1 MTIPLTAYL
10 VVGAILFAIGVY
22 TVIAQRAAVMILMG
36 IEVLLNA
43 IGLNI
48 IAFWRFTAPTDY
60 SAQIFA
66 ILTITVGAAE
76 RALGLAL
83 MLLLSRRRRT
93 VEVDSYAELKRCSCL
108 SPSRPCRFSPPW
120 PLSASVAACLM
131 AAAS

>member
-1 MTIPLTAYL
+1 MMVPITAYL

-48 IAFWRFTAPTDY
+48 IAFWRFTAPADY

-66 ILTITVGAAE
+66 ILIITIGAVEMAI
-76 RALGLAL
+76 GLAIV
-83 MLLLSRRRRT
+83 MLLYRQRQT
-93 VEVDSYAELKRCSCL
+93 VEVDAYAELKQ
-108 SPSRPCRFSPPW
+108 
-120 PLSASVAACLM
+120 
-131 AAAS
+131 